1 MAAQFG
7 PLTSLSLCTAALVS
21 LDICILLVVQE
32 AWHVVSWPCNEW
44 FDMARCP
51 NEFSDHST
59 VIYYICL
66 YMYVYMHMHDCMYVY
81 MYV

>member
-7 PLTSLSLCTAALVS
+7 SLTSLSLCTAALVS

-32 AWHVVSWPCNEW
+32 AWHVVSWPCNDW
-44 FDMARCP
+44 FDTARCP

-59 VIYYICL
+59 VSYL
-66 YMYVYMHMHDCMYVY
+66 LHMHVHLCIYPHA
-81 MYV
+81 